1 VAQAPALQ
9 ALPFNHLPPS
19 SVELVDTAAAAPGE
33 AFPRKQIKSSNMRI
47 KNGFVL
53 RTILGENVVTGEGL
67 EQVNF
72 SKLITLNDTAAFLWK
87 ELEGKEFD
95 VDAMTALLTDNYE
108 VEEAVARAD
117 SEKLCNQW
125 KEMGLIEG

>member
-1 VAQAPALQ
+1 
-9 ALPFNHLPPS
+9 
-19 SVELVDTAAAAPGE
+19 
-33 AFPRKQIKSSNMRI
+33 MRI

-87 ELEGKEFD
+87 ELDGKEFD